1 MGTSDQLEHN
11 ILRSP
16 IRPLD
21 SIEPE
26 EPIRDRARRI
36 NKRWRETTYISC
48 WSSAEH
54 ESYALW
60 RLFCG
65 PNEGVAIS
73 TPWRVLG
80 QAIGNVKL
88 YVLTYCEP
96 GSEIKTPTALELATK
111 KRLMFDYEREVRAI
125 ATADTKDSKL
135 IKGEFGFQYPI
146 EPEQIIRS
154 IAVHPEAGPELMNTV
169 VRAVNDY
176 APKLKDKVAWS
187 AMREPPP
194 LLKE

>member
-1 MGTSDQLEHN
+1 M
-11 ILRSP
+11 RRP
-16 IRPLD
+16 IRPLE

-26 EPIRDRARRI
+26 EPILDRARRI
-36 NKRWRETTYISC
+36 NKFWRETTYISC

-73 TPWRVLG
+73 TPVRVLG
-80 QAIGNVKL
+80 RAIGKVKL
-88 YVLTYCEP
+88 YVVAYCEP
-96 GSEIKTPTALELATK
+96 GTEIKTPTALGLATK

-125 ATADTKDSKL
+125 ATVETNDPKL

-154 IAVHPEAGPELMNTV
+154 IAVHPEAGPASGDR
-169 VRAVNDY
+169 RARGD
-176 APKLKDKVAWS
+176 
-187 AMREPPP
+187 
-194 LLKE
+194 